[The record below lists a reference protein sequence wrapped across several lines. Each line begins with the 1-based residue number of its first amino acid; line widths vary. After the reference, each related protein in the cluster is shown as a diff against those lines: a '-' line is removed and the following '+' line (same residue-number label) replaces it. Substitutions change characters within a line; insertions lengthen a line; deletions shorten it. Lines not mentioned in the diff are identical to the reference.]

1 MKMDESELEELSAT
15 VYDILRTLRDPEKDA
30 TLEDLNVIQEDRVKV
45 EKFSED
51 KFLVKVEFV
60 PTVPHCSLATLIG
73 LCIRQKL
80 QQCLPYPCKVDINIA
95 PGTHTTEE
103 DVNKQINDKERVAA
117 ALENPN
123 LMQVVEKCLVE
134 KDY

>member
-1 MKMDESELEELSAT
+1 MHDKKYST
-15 VYDILRTLRDPEKDA
+15 VIVFPEKDSIIW
-30 TLEDLNVIQEDRVKV
+30 LRSEDAVRNSILFYWNTIMFQV
-45 EKFSED
+45 EKFNED

-80 QQCLPYPCKVDINIA
+80 QQCLPYSCKVDINIA

-103 DVNKQINDKERVAA
+103 DG
-117 ALENPN
+117 
-123 LMQVVEKCLVE
+123 KCGPASFL
-134 KDY
+134 